1 MKKLVILGGGTAGT
15 MMANHLVREL
25 ECDDDVQITLVDHT
39 EVHYYQPGFLFIP
52 FGIYTKDMVHKPR
65 RDYLPPEVEFILS
78 NVEVIDP
85 ENNCLVLGDGRKLK
99 YDFLII
105 STGCRIVPEE
115 NEGLTG
121 KGWKKNIFD
130 FYTPTGTSDLR
141 AFIREWDGGKLV
153 LNVAEMPIKCPV
165 APLEFIFL
173 ADWYFTTQGIRNKV
187 EIEYVTPLDGAFT
200 KPIASKFLGEIVQK
214 KNINIVPN
222 FDLGSVDSE
231 RNVIISHDGKEVDY
245 DLLVTIPTNMGA
257 PVIERSGFGDDLHF
271 VPTNKN
277 TLLSEIKDNIFVIG
291 DASNLPS
298 SKAGS
303 VAHFQAEVLVK
314 NVCRRIHEREL
325 LPAFDGHANCFIESG
340 FGNGVLID
348 FNYDTEPLPGKFPMP
363 GIGPFSL
370 LQETKMNHWGK
381 MAFRWVYWNL
391 LMRGAELPLE
401 PQMSMKGKWKVN

>member
-15 MMANHLVREL
+15 MMANHLVKEL
-25 ECDDDVQITLVDHT
+25 ECDTDVQITVVDHT

-52 FGIYTKDMVHKPR
+52 FGIYTKNMVHKPR
-65 RDYLPPEVEFILS
+65 RDYLPSEVEFLLS
-78 NVEVIDP
+78 KVEVVDP
-85 ENNCLVLGDGRKLK
+85 ENNCLVLSDGRKLN

-105 STGCRIVPEE
+105 STGSRIVPEE
-115 NEGLTG
+115 NEGLKG

-130 FYTPTGTSDLR
+130 FYTPEGTSDLR
-141 AFIREWDGGKLV
+141 AYIRDWDGGKLV

-173 ADWYFTTQGIRNKV
+173 ADWYFTTHGIRNKV

-200 KPIASKFLGEIVQK
+200 KPIASKFLGEMVEK

-231 RNVIISHDGKEVDY
+231 RNVIISHDGKEVNY

-271 VPTNKN
+271 IPTNKN

-314 NVCRRIHEREL
+314 NVCRRINEREL

-363 GIGPFSL
+363 GLGPFSL

-401 PQMSMKGKWKVN
+401 PQMSMKGKWKV

>member
-1 MKKLVILGGGTAGT
+1 MKKIVILGGGTAGT
-15 MMANHLVREL
+15 MMANHLVKEL
-25 ECDDDVQITLVDHT
+25 ECEGNLKIILVDHT

-52 FGIYTKDMVHKPR
+52 FGIYTQDMVHKPR
-65 RDYLPPEVEFILS
+65 RDYIPNEVEFLLS
-78 NVEVIDP
+78 SVDVIDP
-85 ENNCLVLGDGRKLK
+85 DNDTLVLGDGRKLK
-99 YDFLII
+99 YDYLII
-105 STGCRIVPEE
+105 ATGCRIVPDE
-115 NEGLTG
+115 NEGLMG

-130 FYTPTGTSDLR
+130 FYTPEGSVDLR
-141 AFIREWDGGKLV
+141 AFIRNWEGGKMV
-153 LNVAEMPIKCPV
+153 VNVAEMPIKCPV

-200 KPIASKFLGEIVQK
+200 KPIASKFLGEMVEK
-214 KNINIVPN
+214 KNIKIVPN
-222 FDLGSVDSE
+222 FDLGSVDAE
-231 RNVIISHDGKEVDY
+231 KNVIISYDNKEVEY

-257 PVIERSGFGDDLHF
+257 PVIERSGFGDDLHY

-277 TLLSEIKDNIFVIG
+277 TLLSDVKDNIFVIG

-314 NVCRRIHEREL
+314 NICRRINEKEL
-325 LPAFDGHANCFIESG
+325 LPEFDGHANCFIESG

-391 LMRGAELPLE
+391 LMRGAELPLQ
-401 PQMSMKGKWKVN
+401 PQMSMKGKWQA